1 MLLFVLYTLVI
12 VFLLYIWFLWFKKYS
27 NSSWI
32 FLLVASIAWAMR
44 FFSYIIIYSFLIDK
58 EILLYIFRFMYLMSI
73 FWFYSM
79 VIFVHKFWIKILE
92 ISKAL
97 YLLIFSII
105 FYIFVLTP
113 LVVIDLKYIEDKK
126 YFFEIYWQAY
136 DYIIFAYLILI
147 ILFVYVSFL
156 KLKIL
161 TYINKSRLKI
171 IIFWFTIFMLL
182 SMFFYLFLPYFGI
195 FLLESLGILFL
206 IPFVLSVIYSTKTY
220 GFINFKIATWKIFVF
235 ILSISSSIISLYLSK
250 YILSIFWEDFRSFW
264 WISKNIWFFDL
275 ILVIILFLFFTRIFS
290 KIFLW
295 ISHISSFEKSLF
307 SLKNYIP
314 YIPNLR
320 KLNKFLKN
328 NFSLLFKI
336 EYLNIKLFKS
346 KKSELYKYFSKDIY
360 RNIFINDVVFIE
372 ENKYKFDTKKLE
384 KELAQGVHLV
394 FPIYNNKKNLIWI
407 FELWE
412 KPFKEEYYSEEID
425 LISSFVDFL
434 SWHLKYIE
442 IYSHINDLNINL
454 DKKVDEKT
462 IEYNNLISKQKE
474 FISMS
479 SHEIKTPVTS
489 AQLQIECLL
498 DDIKSWNYN
507 KKFLLAETSMLGE
520 HIWKISDLVK
530 NIFSVQKYETI
541 DVWLYLENT
550 SLNSLIILECQ
561 VVARIYPEVKIDM
574 NLSDS
579 IWIVKLDKVQFNQVV
594 SNLLNNAFKF
604 SWKPKWKVKITSELS
619 SKDIKITIEDNGQG
633 FKNWEEKNIFEKYS
647 TGKWKSVWLWMWLYL
662 CKKIVELHWGII
674 KVKNSKSL
682 WWASFEILIP
692 QKVLK

>member
-1 MLLFVLYTLVI
+1 MYGLSFIWIYSMIFFVYFFWNNI
-12 VFLLYIWFLWFKKYS
+12 KYS
-27 NSSWI
+27 LKRNYIIWI
-32 FLLVASIAWAMR
+32 FLILS
-44 FFSYIIIYSFLIDK
+44 SF
-58 EILLYIFRFMYLMSI
+58 IF
-73 FWFYSM
+73 
-79 VIFVHKFWIKILE
+79 
-92 ISKAL
+92 
-97 YLLIFSII
+97 
-105 FYIFVLTP
+105 TP
-113 LVVIDLKYIEDKK
+113 LVVDDLIYIQSKQY
-126 YFFEIYWQAY
+126 YFESYWHIY
-136 DYIIFAYLILI
+136 DYIIFMYLIFTPIFLI
-147 ILFVYVSFL
+147 VSKFKIKTLIYLDKLRIKLITIWFSSFVFLSLLF
-156 KLKIL
+156 
-161 TYINKSRLKI
+161 YI
-171 IIFWFTIFMLL
+171 
-182 SMFFYLFLPYFGI
+182 FLPYFWLYE
-195 FLLESLGILFL
+195 FEDKAILFS
-206 IPFVLSVIYSTKTY
+206 IPFIISVLYATSTY
-220 GFINFKIATWKIFVF
+220 NFLNFKVKIWKIFVF
-235 ILSISSSIISLYLSK
+235 FLSSLLSISIVKILKDYFYGTNINFLSFWGISLSNWVIDLF
-250 YILSIFWEDFRSFW
+250 IAIAFFIIFY
-264 WISKNIWFFDL
+264 NIFY
-275 ILVIILFLFFTRIFS
+275 

-434 SWHLKYIE
+434 SWHLKYIK

-454 DKKVDEKT
+454 DKKVDQKT

-530 NIFSVQKYETI
+530 NIFSVQKFETI

-579 IWIVKLDKVQFNQVV
+579 IWLVKLDKVQFNQVV

-604 SWKPKWKVKITSELS
+604 SWKPRWEVKITSELS
-619 SKDIKITIEDNGQG
+619 SKDIKITIEDNGQW
-633 FKNWEEKNIFEKYS
+633 FKDWEEKNIFEKYS